1 MSHLSV
7 SDPAF
12 LLSPELHLKVPQ
24 LRKLVQ
30 FWKKP
35 FRTCSISMSDV
46 IKVASSSPLSIAV
59 DFSSAMPSSPRT
71 FKYVYILAVVLTGR
85 WHLSESCPG
94 GATFVLYDKRLGG
107 RAEGIYGSFFSKVS
121 ASKFQVRFSVG
132 HSMTVNDLLRN
143 PLHLCFSLE
152 SVPCQ
157 EGYEPLSVE
166 VSSLQLFTDCILE
179 ESLSAKMVKYPTLC
193 TDNMSVINNVDDVI
207 FKFNDVLSVD
217 GVPNRVRNT
226 VKCNKVFKGNRSR
239 GRWVGSQ
246 NEVVVKDG
254 TNVTPPRLITRD
266 AVHQRTS
273 KGLRLPDQV
282 MGRPAT
288 SDTVLERHADSGLPG
303 PAVEDSAF
311 ERTGD
316 DGGLRTD
323 QNGSFPYR
331 YVSY

>member
-1 MSHLSV
+1 MSSLCV
-7 SDPAF
+7 SDPAV

-24 LRKLVQ
+24 LKSLVQ

-35 FRTCSISMSDV
+35 FKTCSISMSDV
-46 IKVASSSPLSIAV
+46 IKVASSNPLSIAV
-59 DFSSAMPSSPRT
+59 DFSSAMPSGPRN

-94 GATFVLYDKRLGG
+94 GATFVLYDKRLCG

-179 ESLSAKMVKYPTLC
+179 ESLSAKLVKYPALC
-193 TDNMSVINNVDDVI
+193 TDNMSVISNVDDVI
-207 FKFNDVLSVD
+207 FKFNSVLNVD
-217 GVPNRVRNT
+217 NVPNSVKNV
-226 VKCNKVFKGNRSR
+226 VKCNKVFKGRRSR
-239 GRWVGSQ
+239 GKWVGSQ

-254 TNVTPPRLITRD
+254 TNVTPHRLIAKD
-266 AVHQRTS
+266 ALHQRTTER
-273 KGLRLPDQV
+273 LRLPDQV
-282 MGRPAT
+282 MGRPPA
-288 SDTVLERHADSGLPG
+288 SDTVSERYADSGFPST
-303 PAVEDSAF
+303 AVSHTTS
-311 ERTGD
+311 ERTVD
-316 DGGLRTD
+316 DGGLRSD
-323 QNGSFPYR
+323 QIGPFPYR
-331 YVSY
+331 YVPY